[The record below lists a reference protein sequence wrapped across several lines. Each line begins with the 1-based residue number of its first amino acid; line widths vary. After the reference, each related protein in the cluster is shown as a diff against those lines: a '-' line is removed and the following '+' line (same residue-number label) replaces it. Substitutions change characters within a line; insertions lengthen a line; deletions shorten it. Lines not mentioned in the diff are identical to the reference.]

1 MRGAADGGHLA
12 MSEQCLLY
20 PQKRTSIER
29 SEMPAKCQKQTLRC
43 FTRSPDRRAAARK
56 VERTAQG
63 ALTVFEMRVLGHGF
77 VLDYTNDRREYCA
90 ASATG
95 NHL

>member
-1 MRGAADGGHLA
+1 
-12 MSEQCLLY
+12 
-20 PQKRTSIER
+20 
-29 SEMPAKCQKQTLRC
+29 MPAKCQKQTLRC